1 MKKYLTLKI
10 SFFIFVASI
19 LFYAGVANA
28 ACDPPCSTGYTC
40 QFVPGAEREMCFPDD
55 EGDEGGGGGSVGVGT
70 TFPNPLKYDKVESFL
85 TEGVL
90 SALQKIIV
98 VLSIIFIII
107 GAIFYITSAGDE
119 KRMTTAKGA
128 IFASMIGLA
137 IGVAAPSFLK
147 EIYNIMG
154 ARENSGVDTSRLV
167 GPTLTEI
174 ALKFLNFLLS
184 IVGTLGIIMLV
195 VGGIMYLT
203 SAGDDDRIK
212 TAKKVV
218 TFAIIGIAVSLA
230 ALVIVRQIANLLTDG
245 GGVS

>member
-19 LFYAGVANA
+19 LFYAGVVKAQCNP
-28 ACDPPCSTGYTC
+28 ACTGGAVC
-40 QFVPGAEREMCFPDD
+40 QVETDTGNYSCVS
-55 EGDEGGGGGSVGVGT
+55 GGGGGGGGSVGVGT